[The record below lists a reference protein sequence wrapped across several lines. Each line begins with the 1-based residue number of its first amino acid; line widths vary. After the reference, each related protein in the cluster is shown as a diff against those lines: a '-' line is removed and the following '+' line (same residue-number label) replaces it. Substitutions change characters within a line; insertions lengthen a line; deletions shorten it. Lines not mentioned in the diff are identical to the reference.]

1 MTSQTVGK
9 KGESILNKLPFINQ
23 LKQNPKMLMLIA
35 GVVILAILSM
45 AYLWMKNDNYGV
57 LFSNLNDKDGGEII
71 SQLDKM
77 NIPYKFTSSGST
89 ILIPEEKVYD
99 TRLRIA
105 QLGLPKGGA
114 VGFELLDKESFGMSQ
129 FNEQINYQRAL
140 EGELSR
146 TIAIISSI
154 DDARVHLAMPK
165 PSLFVRE
172 RKFPSAS
179 VALTLLPGRSL
190 SQRQIDA
197 IIHLISSSVPELQAD
212 KVTIIDQKGN
222 LLTGENYRDKTF
234 NVAHLEFSERIENS
248 VRERVEKIIIPI
260 LGKKNVMVQVNAD
273 IDFSRQETTS
283 ETFDPNSDL
292 ANQTIRSKQRIENRQ
307 VGNNAGVGGVPG
319 ALSNQPAPT
328 ASAPIDEQAESK
340 EQDDKQKIYNLQSN
354 NTLNYE
360 VNRQVV
366 HSKIPEGRIKRL
378 SVAVLVN
385 YKYVE
390 QDANHSDSDET
401 NTVSTTSETDNKQ
414 NQTKNKTP
422 QWVKLD
428 NEELQNI
435 EALARQAMGYSD
447 LRGDTLTV
455 ANLKFSH
462 QFDDEDDG
470 LAFWETHQFYENT
483 KTGIKYLIYIFIAWI
498 VWRKVLR
505 GVWMKLQRQY
515 FNTHD
520 NTSDAQTGIDEKL
533 DYKAHSKQ
541 QQKIFEDNMQQQQ
554 YIRKIVEKDPRVM
567 ALIIRSWIS
576 KEDSNE

>member
-1 MTSQTVGK
+1 MASQTVDG
-9 KGESILNKLPFINQ
+9 KGESKLNKLPFINQ
-23 LKQNPKMLMLIA
+23 IKQNAKMAWSIA
-35 GVVILAILSM
+35 AVIAIAIISII
-45 AYLWMKNDNYGV
+45 YLWAKDDSYSV

-77 NIPYKFTSSGST
+77 NIPYKFSSSGST
-89 ILIPEEKVYD
+89 ILIPEDKVYD

-105 QLGLPKGGA
+105 QQGLPKGGA

-146 TIAIISSI
+146 TISIISSI

-190 SQRQIDA
+190 SQGQIDA

-212 KVTIIDQKGN
+212 KVTIIDQHGH
-222 LLTGENYRDKTF
+222 LLTGENYRDRNA
-234 NVAHLEFSERIENS
+234 NVAQLEFSERIENS

-260 LGKKNVMVQVNAD
+260 LGKNNVRVQVNAEV
-273 IDFSRQETTS
+273 DFSRQESTS
-283 ETFDPNSDL
+283 EIYDPNSDI
-292 ANQTIRSKQRIENRQ
+292 AKQTIRSKQLTENRQ
-307 VGNNAGVGGVPG
+307 LINSYGIGGVPG
-319 ALSNQPAPT
+319 ALSNQPVPT
-328 ASAPIDEQAESK
+328 SSAPIDEDKESK
-340 EQDDKQKIYNLQSN
+340 DITDKPQPSNWQSN

-366 HSKIPEGRIKRL
+366 HSQIPEGRIKRL

-385 YKYVE
+385 YKFVTNE
-390 QDANHSDSDET
+390 LENNET
-401 NTVSTTSETDNKQ
+401 NESNDENKSSLP
-414 NQTKNKTP
+414 TE

-428 NEELQNI
+428 SNELNNI
-435 EALARQAMGYSD
+435 ELLARQAMGFSQ
-447 LRGDTLTV
+447 LRGDSLTV
-455 ANLKFSH
+455 ANLKFTDQES
-462 QFDDEDDG
+462 DEDSG
-470 LAFWETHQFYENT
+470 IAFWKTPEFYDSI
-483 KTGIKYLIYIFIAWI
+483 KTGGKYLIYILIIWI
-498 VWRKVLR
+498 IWRKALR
-505 GVWMKLQRQY
+505 SVWLKLQRHY
-515 FNTHD
+515 LSFNNKEVDDRITL
-520 NTSDAQTGIDEKL
+520 DEKL

-567 ALIIRSWIS
+567 ALIIRGWLN
-576 KEDSNE
+576 KEDTE

>member
-1 MTSQTVGK
+1 MASQTVDG

-23 LKQNPKMLMLIA
+23 IKHNAKMAGSIA
-35 GVVILAILSM
+35 AVIAIAIISII
-45 AYLWMKNDNYGV
+45 YLWVKDDSYSV

-77 NIPYKFTSSGST
+77 NIPYKFSSSGST
-89 ILIPEEKVYD
+89 ILIPEDKVYD

-105 QLGLPKGGA
+105 QQGLPKGGA

-129 FNEQINYQRAL
+129 FNEQVNYQRAL

-146 TIAIISSI
+146 TISIISSI
-154 DDARVHLAMPK
+154 NDARVHLAMPK

-190 SQRQIDA
+190 SQGQIDA

-212 KVTIIDQKGN
+212 KVTIIDQHGH
-222 LLTGENYRDKTF
+222 LLTGENYRDRNA
-234 NVAHLEFSERIENS
+234 NVAQLEFSERIENS

-260 LGKKNVMVQVNAD
+260 LGKNNVRVQVNAEV
-273 IDFSRQETTS
+273 DFSRQESTS
-283 ETFDPNSDL
+283 EIYDPNSDI
-292 ANQTIRSKQRIENRQ
+292 AKQTIRSKQLTENRQ
-307 VGNNAGVGGVPG
+307 LINSYGIGGVPG
-319 ALSNQPAPT
+319 ALSNQPVPT
-328 ASAPIDEQAESK
+328 SSAPIDEDKESN
-340 EQDDKQKIYNLQSN
+340 DIADKQQPSNWQSN

-385 YKYVE
+385 YKLVTNE
-390 QDANHSDSDET
+390 SENNET
-401 NTVSTTSETDNKQ
+401 NESDDENKSSLP
-414 NQTKNKTP
+414 TE

-428 NEELQNI
+428 SNELNDIEL
-435 EALARQAMGYSD
+435 LARQAMGFSQ
-447 LRGDTLTV
+447 LRGDSLTV
-455 ANLKFSH
+455 ANLKFTD
-462 QFDDEDDG
+462 QEFDEESG
-470 LAFWETHQFYENT
+470 IAFWKTPEFYDSI
-483 KTGIKYLIYIFIAWI
+483 KTGGKYLIYILIIWI
-498 VWRKVLR
+498 IWRKALR
-505 GVWMKLQRQY
+505 SVWLKLQRHY
-515 FNTHD
+515 LSFNNKEVDDHITL
-520 NTSDAQTGIDEKL
+520 DEKL

-554 YIRKIVEKDPRVM
+554 YIRKIVEKEPRVM
-567 ALIIRSWIS
+567 ALIIRGWMN
-576 KEDSNE
+576 KRDTE

>member
-1 MTSQTVGK
+1 MDSQTVGN
-9 KGESILNKLPFINQ
+9 KGKSLFNKLPFINQ
-23 LKQNPKMLMLIA
+23 FKQNRKMLLLII
-35 GVVILAILSM
+35 GVVIVAISSI
-45 AYLWMKNDNYGV
+45 AYLWLKDDDYGV

-77 NIPYKFTSSGST
+77 NIPYQFSSSGST
-89 ILIPEEKVYD
+89 ILIPEDKIYQ

-105 QLGLPKGGA
+105 QQGLPKGGA

-146 TIAIISSI
+146 TISIISSV

-190 SQRQIDA
+190 SQGQIDA

-212 KVTIIDQKGN
+212 KVTIIDQRGH
-222 LLTGENYRDKTF
+222 LLTGEKYRDSHV
-234 NVAHLEFSERIENS
+234 NVAQLEFSERIETGI
-248 VRERVEKIIIPI
+248 RERVEKIIIPI
-260 LGKKNVMVQVNAD
+260 LGKSNVMVQVNAEV
-273 IDFSRQETTS
+273 DFSRQESTS
-283 ETFDPNSDL
+283 ETFDPNSDM
-292 ANQTIRSKQRIENRQ
+292 ANQTVRSKQQVENRQ
-307 VGNNAGVGGVPG
+307 LAANSGIGGVPG
-319 ALSNQPAPT
+319 ALSNQPVPNS
-328 ASAPIDEQAESK
+328 SAPIDEQSDK
-340 EQDDKQKIYNLQSN
+340 EDKNNKQQNYNLQTN
-354 NTLNYE
+354 NTLNFE

-385 YKYVE
+385 YKYVNTE
-390 QDANHSDSDET
+390 QIEK
-401 NTVSTTSETDNKQ
+401 TDDKQ
-414 NQTKNKTP
+414 DDNAKEATE

-428 NEELQNI
+428 KDELANI
-435 EALARQAMGYSD
+435 EALARQAMGFSD
-447 LRGDTLTV
+447 LRGDSLTV
-455 ANLKFSH
+455 ANLKFTD
-462 QFDDEDDG
+462 QVDDDNQTF
-470 LAFWETHQFYENT
+470 AFLNSYEFYDLL
-483 KTGIKYLIYIFIAWI
+483 KMGIKYLIYILIAWFA
-498 VWRKVLR
+498 WKKMLR
-505 GVWMKLQRQY
+505 SLWIKLQRQLLHST
-515 FNTHD
+515 NQS
-520 NTSDAQTGIDEKL
+520 SDASSSGEEKL

-567 ALIIRSWIS
+567 ALIIRGWLN
-576 KEDSNE
+576 NEGSE

>member
-1 MTSQTVGK
+1 MASQTVDG

-23 LKQNPKMLMLIA
+23 IKHNAKMAGSIA
-35 GVVILAILSM
+35 AVIAIAIISII
-45 AYLWMKNDNYGV
+45 YLWVKDDSYSV

-71 SQLDKM
+71 SLLDKM
-77 NIPYKFTSSGST
+77 NIPYKFSSSGST
-89 ILIPEEKVYD
+89 ILIPEDKVYD

-105 QLGLPKGGA
+105 QQGLPKGGA

-146 TIAIISSI
+146 TISIISSI

-190 SQRQIDA
+190 SQGQIDA

-212 KVTIIDQKGN
+212 KVTIIDQHGH
-222 LLTGENYRDKTF
+222 LLTGENYRDRNA
-234 NVAHLEFSERIENS
+234 NVAQLEFSERIENS

-260 LGKKNVMVQVNAD
+260 LGKNNVRVQVNAEV
-273 IDFSRQETTS
+273 DFSRQESTS
-283 ETFDPNSDL
+283 EIYDPNSDI
-292 ANQTIRSKQRIENRQ
+292 AKQTIRSKQLTENRQ
-307 VGNNAGVGGVPG
+307 LINSYGIGGVPG
-319 ALSNQPAPT
+319 ALSNQPIPT
-328 ASAPIDEQAESK
+328 SSAPIDEDKESK
-340 EQDDKQKIYNLQSN
+340 DITDKPQPSNWQSN

-366 HSKIPEGRIKRL
+366 HSQIPEGRIKRL

-385 YKYVE
+385 YKFVTNE
-390 QDANHSDSDET
+390 LENNET
-401 NTVSTTSETDNKQ
+401 NESNDENKSSLP
-414 NQTKNKTP
+414 TE

-428 NEELQNI
+428 SNELNNI
-435 EALARQAMGYSD
+435 ESLARQAMGFSQ
-447 LRGDTLTV
+447 LRGDSLTV
-455 ANLKFSH
+455 ANLKFTD
-462 QFDDEDDG
+462 QEFDEDSG
-470 LAFWETHQFYENT
+470 IAFWKTPEFYDSI
-483 KTGIKYLIYIFIAWI
+483 KTGGKYLIYILIIWI
-498 VWRKVLR
+498 IWRKALR
-505 GVWMKLQRQY
+505 SVWLKLQRHY
-515 FNTHD
+515 LSFNNKEVDDHITL
-520 NTSDAQTGIDEKL
+520 DEKL

-567 ALIIRSWIS
+567 ALIIRGWLN
-576 KEDSNE
+576 KEDTE

>member
-1 MTSQTVGK
+1 MDSQTVGN
-9 KGESILNKLPFINQ
+9 KGKSLFNKLPFINQ
-23 LKQNPKMLMLIA
+23 FKQNRKMLLLII
-35 GVVILAILSM
+35 GVVIVAISSI
-45 AYLWMKNDNYGV
+45 AYLWLKDDNYGV

-77 NIPYKFTSSGST
+77 NIPYQFSSSGST
-89 ILIPEEKVYD
+89 ILIPEDKIYQ

-105 QLGLPKGGA
+105 QQGLPKGGA

-146 TIAIISSI
+146 TISIISSV

-190 SQRQIDA
+190 SQGQIDA

-212 KVTIIDQKGN
+212 KVTIIDQRGH
-222 LLTGENYRDKTF
+222 LLTGEKYRDSNV
-234 NVAHLEFSERIENS
+234 NVAQLEFSERIETGI
-248 VRERVEKIIIPI
+248 RERVEKIIIPI
-260 LGKKNVMVQVNAD
+260 LGKSNVMVQVNAEV
-273 IDFSRQETTS
+273 DFSRQESTS
-283 ETFDPNSDL
+283 ETFDPNSDM
-292 ANQTIRSKQRIENRQ
+292 ANQTVRSKQQVENRQ
-307 VGNNAGVGGVPG
+307 LAANSGIGGVPG
-319 ALSNQPAPT
+319 ALSNQPVPNS
-328 ASAPIDEQAESK
+328 SAPIDEQSDK
-340 EQDDKQKIYNLQSN
+340 EDKNNKQQNYNLQTN
-354 NTLNYE
+354 NTLNFE

-385 YKYVE
+385 YKFVNTE
-390 QDANHSDSDET
+390 QIEKTDDKQDDSAKEAT
-401 NTVSTTSETDNKQ
+401 E
-414 NQTKNKTP
+414 

-428 NEELQNI
+428 KDELANI
-435 EALARQAMGYSD
+435 EALARQAMGFSD
-447 LRGDTLTV
+447 LRGDSLTV
-455 ANLKFSH
+455 ANLKFTD
-462 QFDDEDDG
+462 QVDDDNQTF
-470 LAFWETHQFYENT
+470 AFLNSSEFYDLL
-483 KTGIKYLIYIFIAWI
+483 KMGIKYLIYILIAWFA
-498 VWRKVLR
+498 WKKMLR
-505 GVWMKLQRQY
+505 SLWIKLQRQLLHST
-515 FNTHD
+515 NQS
-520 NTSDAQTGIDEKL
+520 SDASSSGEEKL

-567 ALIIRSWIS
+567 ALIIRGWLN
-576 KEDSNE
+576 NEGSE

>member
-1 MTSQTVGK
+1 MDSQTVGN
-9 KGESILNKLPFINQ
+9 KGKSLFNKLPFINQ
-23 LKQNPKMLMLIA
+23 FKQNRKMLLLII
-35 GVVILAILSM
+35 GVVIVAISSI
-45 AYLWMKNDNYGV
+45 AYLWLKDDDYGV

-77 NIPYKFTSSGST
+77 NIPYQFSSSGST
-89 ILIPEEKVYD
+89 ILIPEDKIYQ

-105 QLGLPKGGA
+105 QQGLPKGGA

-146 TIAIISSI
+146 TISIISSV

-190 SQRQIDA
+190 SQGQIDA

-212 KVTIIDQKGN
+212 KVTIIDQRGH
-222 LLTGENYRDKTF
+222 LLTGEKYRDSNV
-234 NVAHLEFSERIENS
+234 NVAQLEFSERIETGI
-248 VRERVEKIIIPI
+248 RERVEKIIIPI
-260 LGKKNVMVQVNAD
+260 LGKSNVMVQVNAEV
-273 IDFSRQETTS
+273 DFSRQESTS
-283 ETFDPNSDL
+283 ETFDPNSDM
-292 ANQTIRSKQRIENRQ
+292 ANQTVRSKQQVENRQ
-307 VGNNAGVGGVPG
+307 LAANSGIGGVPG
-319 ALSNQPAPT
+319 ALSNQPVPNS
-328 ASAPIDEQAESK
+328 SAPIDEQSDK
-340 EQDDKQKIYNLQSN
+340 EDKNNKQQNYNLQTN
-354 NTLNYE
+354 NTLNFE

-385 YKYVE
+385 YKYVNTE
-390 QDANHSDSDET
+390 QIEKTDDKQDDSAKEAT
-401 NTVSTTSETDNKQ
+401 E
-414 NQTKNKTP
+414 

-428 NEELQNI
+428 KDELANI
-435 EALARQAMGYSD
+435 EALARQAMGFSD
-447 LRGDTLTV
+447 LRGDSLTV
-455 ANLKFSH
+455 ANLKFTD
-462 QFDDEDDG
+462 QVDDDNQTF
-470 LAFWETHQFYENT
+470 AFLNSYEFYDLL
-483 KTGIKYLIYIFIAWI
+483 KMGIKYLIYILIAWFA
-498 VWRKVLR
+498 WKKMLR
-505 GVWMKLQRQY
+505 SLWIKLQRQLLHST
-515 FNTHD
+515 NQS
-520 NTSDAQTGIDEKL
+520 SDASSSGEEKL

-567 ALIIRSWIS
+567 ALIIRGWLN
-576 KEDSNE
+576 NEGSE

>member
-1 MTSQTVGK
+1 MDSQTVGN
-9 KGESILNKLPFINQ
+9 KGKSLFNKLPFINQ
-23 LKQNPKMLMLIA
+23 FKQNRKMLLLII
-35 GVVILAILSM
+35 GVVIVAISSI
-45 AYLWMKNDNYGV
+45 AYLWLKDDDYGV

-77 NIPYKFTSSGST
+77 NIPYQFSSSGST
-89 ILIPEEKVYD
+89 ILIPEDKIYQ

-105 QLGLPKGGA
+105 QQGLPKGGA

-146 TIAIISSI
+146 TISIISSV

-190 SQRQIDA
+190 SQGQIDA

-212 KVTIIDQKGN
+212 KVTIIDQRGH
-222 LLTGENYRDKTF
+222 LLTGEKYRDSNV
-234 NVAHLEFSERIENS
+234 NVAQLEFSERIETGI
-248 VRERVEKIIIPI
+248 RERVEKIIIPI
-260 LGKKNVMVQVNAD
+260 LGKSNVMVQVNAEV
-273 IDFSRQETTS
+273 DFSRQESTS
-283 ETFDPNSDL
+283 ETFDPNSDM
-292 ANQTIRSKQRIENRQ
+292 ANQTVRSKQQVENRQ
-307 VGNNAGVGGVPG
+307 LAANSGIGGVPG
-319 ALSNQPAPT
+319 ALSNQPVPNS
-328 ASAPIDEQAESK
+328 SAPIDEQSDK
-340 EQDDKQKIYNLQSN
+340 EDKNNKQQNYNLQTN
-354 NTLNYE
+354 NTLNFE

-385 YKYVE
+385 YKYVNTE
-390 QDANHSDSDET
+390 QIEKTDDKQDDSAKEAT
-401 NTVSTTSETDNKQ
+401 E
-414 NQTKNKTP
+414 

-428 NEELQNI
+428 KDELANI
-435 EALARQAMGYSD
+435 EALARQAMGFSD
-447 LRGDTLTV
+447 LRGDSLTV
-455 ANLKFSH
+455 ANLKFTD
-462 QFDDEDDG
+462 QVDDDNQTF
-470 LAFWETHQFYENT
+470 AFLNSSEFYDLL
-483 KTGIKYLIYIFIAWI
+483 KMGIKYLIYILIAWFA
-498 VWRKVLR
+498 WKKMLR
-505 GVWMKLQRQY
+505 SLWIKLQRQLLHST
-515 FNTHD
+515 NQS
-520 NTSDAQTGIDEKL
+520 SDASSSGEEKL

-567 ALIIRSWIS
+567 ALIIRGWLN
-576 KEDSNE
+576 NEGSE

>member
-1 MTSQTVGK
+1 MASQTVDG
-9 KGESILNKLPFINQ
+9 KGESKLNKLPFINQ
-23 LKQNPKMLMLIA
+23 IKQNAKIA
-35 GVVILAILSM
+35 WSIAAVIAIAIISII
-45 AYLWMKNDNYGV
+45 YLWAKDDSYSV

-77 NIPYKFTSSGST
+77 NIPYKFSSSGST
-89 ILIPEEKVYD
+89 ILIPEDKVYD

-105 QLGLPKGGA
+105 QQGLPKGGA

-146 TIAIISSI
+146 TISIISSI

-190 SQRQIDA
+190 SQGQIDA

-212 KVTIIDQKGN
+212 KVTIIDQHGH
-222 LLTGENYRDKTF
+222 LLTGENYRDRNA
-234 NVAHLEFSERIENS
+234 NVAQLEFSERIENS

-260 LGKKNVMVQVNAD
+260 LGKNNVRVQVNAEV
-273 IDFSRQETTS
+273 DFSRQESTS
-283 ETFDPNSDL
+283 EIYDPNSDI
-292 ANQTIRSKQRIENRQ
+292 AKQTIRSKQLTENRQ
-307 VGNNAGVGGVPG
+307 LINSYGIGGVPG
-319 ALSNQPAPT
+319 ALSNQPIPT
-328 ASAPIDEQAESK
+328 SSAPIDEDKESK
-340 EQDDKQKIYNLQSN
+340 DITDKSQPSNWQSN

-366 HSKIPEGRIKRL
+366 HSQIPEGRIKRL

-385 YKYVE
+385 YKFVTNE
-390 QDANHSDSDET
+390 LENNET
-401 NTVSTTSETDNKQ
+401 NESNDENKSSLP
-414 NQTKNKTP
+414 TE

-428 NEELQNI
+428 SNELNNI
-435 EALARQAMGYSD
+435 ESLARQAMGFSQ
-447 LRGDTLTV
+447 LRGDSLTV
-455 ANLKFSH
+455 ANLKFTDQES
-462 QFDDEDDG
+462 DEDSG
-470 LAFWETHQFYENT
+470 IAFWKTPEFYDSI
-483 KTGIKYLIYIFIAWI
+483 KTGGKYLIFILIIWI
-498 VWRKVLR
+498 IWRKALR
-505 GVWMKLQRQY
+505 SVWLKLQRHY
-515 FNTHD
+515 LSFNNKEVDDHITL
-520 NTSDAQTGIDEKL
+520 DEKL

-567 ALIIRSWIS
+567 ALIIRGWLN
-576 KEDSNE
+576 KEDTE